1 MTMVQS
7 ELYPTGIMGDDNTEY
22 MNFLDAILTEKKL
35 TMASGIDDGQI
46 AAATGQIGTNPVQ
59 WGDDVFYDAE
69 EFNLLMNLMSK
80 KNQASYLY

>member
-1 MTMVQS
+1 
-7 ELYPTGIMGDDNTEY
+7 MGDDNTDY
-22 MNFLDAILTEKKL
+22 VNFLDAILTEKKL

-46 AAATGQIGTNPVQ
+46 TAATGQIGTNPVQ

-69 EFNLLMNLMSK
+69 EQFDLLMNLMSK